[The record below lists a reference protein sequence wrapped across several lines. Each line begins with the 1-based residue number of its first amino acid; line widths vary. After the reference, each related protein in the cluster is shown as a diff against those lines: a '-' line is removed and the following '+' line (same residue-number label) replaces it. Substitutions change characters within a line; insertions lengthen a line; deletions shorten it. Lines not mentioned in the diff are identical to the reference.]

1 MFLSSGVDTLLQR
14 RIIHSTQQ
22 TARNNTRQRAHTR
35 SSTADE
41 RRCRANTLQHIHKHA
56 MGKRTRAQA
65 AAAATPRNTPGGPG
79 RHGPQHAS
87 ANTTTQQRRRAE
99 VIVSVQKAVRE
110 AQAAAAHPASAEERM
125 REHLLWLRT
134 ERNQNTAKTYSSAM
148 KQFQLWATTIENHR
162 RTRSDKVN
170 CDRPSPLDVSLYV
183 TYLVQ
188 VKQGSRAVVNGALAA
203 ISDHIRY
210 ERTAE
215 YDPCNSALTQQTRD
229 VLLPKA
235 RLAVSKKELTW
246 RDMSRLLDAIDA
258 AEDVDSWLRDR
269 DAVMI
274 MLAYSALLRGSEIT
288 RMKRADIEI
297 KARSEDEQQ
306 PATKKARTTLSGKST
321 ATADPDD
328 GRRIMRVYV
337 DPLCKNDAERKGH
350 TRLLEERPTQDG
362 KRCVVRHMQRWLG
375 TMSCVAASSSAAQL
389 LFPTRNGG
397 TMSNDT
403 PRGRLT
409 TWLKRAGFTDV
420 DQYGFHSL
428 RAGGATDASRAG
440 ASELDIQRHGNWRSN
455 IVQTYIRSDVND
467 QLKVSTALAQVAT
480 ASRR

>member
-1 MFLSSGVDTLLQR
+1 MRTPDKQGHR
-14 RIIHSTQQ
+14 RGRTSAPH
-22 TARNNTRQRAHTR
+22 AVPPA
-35 SSTADE
+35 STAP
-41 RRCRANTLQHIHKHA
+41 
-56 MGKRTRAQA
+56 
-65 AAAATPRNTPGGPG
+65 AT
-79 RHGPQHAS
+79 A
-87 ANTTTQQRRRAE
+87 QQRRRVE
-99 VIVSVQKAVRE
+99 VAASVQKAVRD
-110 AQAAAAHPASAEERM
+110 AHAAAAHPASAEQRM
-125 REHLLWLRT
+125 SEHLQWLRT

-148 KQFQLWATTIENHR
+148 KQFQLWASTVENHR
-162 RTRSDKVN
+162 RTSENKVN

-215 YDPCNSALTQQTRD
+215 YNPCNSALTQQTRD

-246 RDMSRLLDAIDA
+246 REMHRLLEAIDA

-288 RMKRADIEI
+288 RMKVSDIEFTEQ
-297 KARSEDEQQ
+297 SEDEQLLQ
-306 PATKKARTTLSGKST
+306 PATKKARVTLSGKST
-321 ATADPDD
+321 VTADG
-328 GRRIMRVYV
+328 GRRIMRIYV
-337 DPLCKNDAERKGH
+337 DPLSKNDTERKGH

-362 KRCVVRHMQRWLG
+362 KCCVVRRMKRWLE
-375 TMSCVAASSSAAQL
+375 TMSSQAGSSSSKTQA
-389 LFPTRNGG
+389 LFPTRSGG

-409 TWLKRAGFTDV
+409 TWLKKAGLGDV

-455 IVQTYIRSDVND
+455 IVQTYIRSDVKD
-467 QLKVSTALAQVAT
+467 QLKVSNALAHWQAAAAPAT
-480 ASRR
+480 AAAVRR